1 MTSSTDSSG
10 STAPVIS
17 YAGIGDEAGPEP
29 RTQISALTRLGWS
42 AIELRT
48 VHGAAIADLDEQRFA
63 ELTGALRVSGLR
75 VVGVASRIGGW
86 ARPIT
91 AGFDLDLAE
100 LEVLTRRCAAL
111 GTRHVR
117 IMSYPN
123 DGLTE
128 HEWQR
133 SAIDRI
139 RVLAR
144 RAEQAGLVLWHE
156 NCSGWA
162 GTDAER
168 MLRLI
173 EEVDSPA
180 LRLLFDTGNGV
191 AHGYPGYELLSAI
204 VPHVAHVHVK
214 DADAGPGVEVNPGAG
229 PRYVPAGAGA
239 ARVADCLRLLLRS
252 GYCGAWSIEPHL
264 DLRPH
269 EQPDTSGGAVASFVA
284 AGSALVQLVRD
295 EVLPT
300 LAGWHPVPGG
310 VRRSG
315 SAPEPAR

>member
-1 MTSSTDSSG
+1 MTAVPGTGGPDGSASG
-10 STAPVIS
+10 AATVS
-17 YAGIGDEAGPEP
+17 YAGIGDEAGPQP

-48 VHGAAIADLDEQRFA
+48 VHGATIADLDEQRFA

-91 AGFDLDLAE
+91 GSFDLDLAE
-100 LEVLTRRCAAL
+100 LEVLASRCAAL

-128 HEWQR
+128 REWQR
-133 SAIDRI
+133 RAIDRI
-139 RVLAR
+139 RVLVR

-162 GTDAER
+162 GADAER

-173 EEVDSPA
+173 EDVDSPA

-191 AHGYPGYELLSAI
+191 AHGYHAYDLLTAI
-204 VPHVAHVHVK
+204 APHVAHVHVK
-214 DADAGPGVEVNPGAG
+214 DVDGDTAA
-229 PRYVPAGAGA
+229 PRYVPPGAGR

-252 GYCGAWSIEPHL
+252 GYRGVWSIEPHL

-269 EQPDTSGGAVASFVA
+269 ERQGTSGGAVDSFVA
-284 AGSALVQLVRD
+284 AGSALVRLVRD

-300 LAGWHPVPGG
+300 VEGWQPVPGG
-310 VRRSG
+310 ATRGPVR
-315 SAPEPAR
+315 